1 MRNPIKFRSAVIF
14 IVLVFSLVVLGT
26 GQTRVD
32 NPGRALAKNAGR
44 VVKLEEVLRIRD
56 DGETAIFRLPR
67 KLALGT
73 DGSLFFHDFAEGD
86 RLYRYSPEGKLL
98 YKILKTGQ
106 GPGESQHV
114 RNFFLDGDRIRVQ
127 SWSPPK
133 IMDYG
138 LDGRY
143 MREIPT
149 ESTHGLHSLFTAAG
163 RVCGLRDE
171 IPHSQ
176 AIFKT
181 GLIETPYSLY
191 EISPNF
197 KVWKK
202 LHDFPVR
209 HSIKN
214 RSWVRLDMIDATAG
228 GPFVYVVH
236 TAEYRID
243 QFDLRSGRVE
253 RVIRRAYDQPRSE
266 PSKDED
272 LDPEAKGIVLPSDIP
287 GFEIFELHAV
297 RDRLWVFTSTERT
310 GGNERL
316 IDVFDP
322 EGRFVDNFYLEFPD
336 KKMNHR
342 YSKGLITDDGFLFV
356 PEQEEDGLVSIGKYR
371 ILDADLFPSTPD
383 SKRIS
388 AAGRNLNK

>member
-1 MRNPIKFRSAVIF
+1 MRDPIEFRAAVIF
-14 IVLVFSLVVLGT
+14 LMLVFSIVVLGP

-56 DGETAIFRLPR
+56 DGTNAVFRLPR
-67 KLALGT
+67 KLALGA

-86 RLYRYSPEGKLL
+86 RLYRYSPEGKLR

-114 RNFFLDGDRIRVQ
+114 SNFFLEGDRIRVQ
-127 SWSPPK
+127 AWTPPK
-133 IMDYG
+133 IMDFG

-143 MREIPT
+143 LSEIPT
-149 ESTHGLHSLFTAAG
+149 ESTHGLHSLFKAG
-163 RVCGLRDE
+163 GKIYGLRDE

-191 EISPNF
+191 EISPDF
-197 KVWKK
+197 KTWRK
-202 LHDFPVR
+202 LQDFPVR

-214 RSWVRLDMIDATAG
+214 HSWVRLDMIDAAAG

-236 TAEYRID
+236 TAGYGIE
-243 QFDLRSGRVE
+243 QFDLRTGRIE
-253 RVIRRAYDQPRSE
+253 RVIRRTYRQPRSE

-287 GFEIFELHAV
+287 SFDILEIHVV
-297 RDRLWVFTSTERT
+297 RDRLWAFTSTRKANGDEW
-310 GGNERL
+310 L
-316 IDVFDP
+316 VDVFDA
-322 EGRFVDNFYLEFPD
+322 EGQFIDSFYLEFPD
-336 KKMNHR
+336 DKRHHF
-342 YSKGLITDDGFLFV
+342 YSKGLITDDGYLFV

-371 ILDADLFPSTPD
+371 IVDADLFPPG
-383 SKRIS
+383 S
-388 AAGRNLNK
+388 AHGDIRAARRGQ